1 MSDAR
6 YHPGAICTHCGGSGK
21 RPIRETQR
29 QPQPWPGLWLPQDD
43 RPANS
48 AGGFFDTCKWVSAWP
63 MGVVFS
69 IFLIAVGAIL
79 RYATNFDVR
88 SVDVDEVGL
97 ILMIVGAVGFVL
109 SLLYEVFW
117 ARERSR
123 WYRYAG
129 RGRDVPPGPD
139 EPRY

>member
-1 MSDAR
+1 M
-6 YHPGAICTHCGGSGK
+6 
-21 RPIRETQR
+21 
-29 QPQPWPGLWLPQDD
+29 
-43 RPANS
+43 
-48 AGGFFDTCKWVSAWP
+48 CKWVSASP

>member
-1 MSDAR
+1 MSQENVKVIR
-6 YHPGAICTHCGGSGK
+6 GVLTPCGGAARPSPWVVAATTA
-21 RPIRETQR
+21 RPIPTRV
-29 QPQPWPGLWLPQDD
+29 
-43 RPANS
+43 
-48 AGGFFDTCKWVSAWP
+48 FDTRKWVSGGP

-123 WYRYAG
+123 WYRYGG

>member
-1 MSDAR
+1 V
-6 YHPGAICTHCGGSGK
+6 
-21 RPIRETQR
+21 EQR
-29 QPQPWPGLWLPQDD
+29 LDFAAAALPGLWLAQDD
-43 RPANS
+43 RPAN
-48 AGGFFDTCKWVSAWP
+48 FRRRVFDTCKWVSVCP